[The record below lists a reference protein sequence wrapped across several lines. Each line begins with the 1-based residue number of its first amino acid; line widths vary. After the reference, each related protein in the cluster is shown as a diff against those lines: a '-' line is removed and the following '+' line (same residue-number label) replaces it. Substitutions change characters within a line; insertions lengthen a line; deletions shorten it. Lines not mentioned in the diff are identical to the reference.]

1 MDIMRHKDI
10 AAPVCIIKTVLNV
23 LVAVPLALF
32 AISVCADVEVGMKK
46 DTVDAGTDMTTSI
59 VGKKMIIQIWLPA
72 NEYFEKLIKNYIL
85 FMINVFQRLE
95 SKNIPKFQSRK

>member
-1 MDIMRHKDI
+1 MGPQDI

-32 AISVCADVEVGMKK
+32 AILVCADAEVGMKK
-46 DTVDAGTDMTTSI
+46 DMVDAGTDMMTSI
-59 VGKKMIIQIWLPA
+59 VGKEIDYSNLVTVLK
-72 NEYFEKLIKNYIL
+72 KLIENYIL

-95 SKNIPKFQSRK
+95 SKNIPKFQS

>member
-10 AAPVCIIKTVLNV
+10 VAPVCIIKTVLNV

-32 AISVCADVEVGMKK
+32 AISVCADAEVGMKK

-59 VGKKMIIQIWLPA
+59 VEIGVEEHPEVSIQKMNHVQNTKHALIW
-72 NEYFEKLIKNYIL
+72 I
-85 FMINVFQRLE
+85 
-95 SKNIPKFQSRK
+95 

>member
-32 AISVCADVEVGMKK
+32 AILVCADAEVGMKK
-46 DTVDAGTDMTTSI
+46 DMVDAGTDMTTSI
-59 VGKKMIIQIWLPA
+59 KGKKIIHS
-72 NEYFEKLIKNYIL
+72 E
-85 FMINVFQRLE
+85 MVT
-95 SKNIPKFQSRK
+95 

>member
-10 AAPVCIIKTVLNV
+10 VAPVCIIKTVLNV

-32 AISVCADVEVGMKK
+32 AISVCADAEVGMKK

-59 VGKKMIIQIWLPA
+59 VGKK
-72 NEYFEKLIKNYIL
+72 
-85 FMINVFQRLE
+85 
-95 SKNIPKFQSRK
+95 